1 MGSGGDV
8 GGYGQLLGSLVGGSK
23 GSGGNQVPSLALAP
37 VPGFSP
43 VADPNMLGQSEPGPL
58 QKRLMMLQMLAN
70 MDMYPAMGMSGMD
83 K

>member
-43 VADPNMLGQSEPGPL
+43 IADPNMVGQREPGPL
-58 QKRLMMLQMLAN
+58 EKRLMMLQMLADR
-70 MDMYPAMGMSGMD
+70 DMRTAQAPTGG
-83 K
+83 